1 MRNHIVIKRESN
13 IPLIGV
19 SVFGIIDRGTNLLQ
33 VRPISGCPLNCIYCS
48 VDEGPFSRKR
58 NSYEVE
64 VDYLLSE
71 FNKVVDYKGVDD
83 IEAHIDGIG
92 EPLLY
97 KDIVKLVE
105 GIRSNEHV
113 RTISMQTN
121 GVLLNEGLIKR
132 LAKAGIDRINLS
144 INSVNSNV
152 ARLMSGVEW
161 YDLDKVWQMA
171 KFIVEN
177 GIDLII
183 APVLIKGY
191 NLDNVVDLIKK
202 ANSIGANLGIQK
214 YERYKHG
221 RRLKAK
227 VQSWKEFY
235 SMLRKLEKETK
246 SNLILTKDSF
256 NIHKCRSIPIV
267 FKKGEKVKVKIV
279 LPGWLSN
286 EMIGTARDRLI
297 TVFNSNDKV
306 GDKVNCKIVKTKHNL
321 YLADRIFK
329 Y

>member
-1 MRNHIVIKRESN
+1 MRNHIVIRREDN

-48 VDEGPFSRKR
+48 VDEGPFSKKK

-64 VDYLLSE
+64 VDYLVSE
-71 FNKVVDYKGVDD
+71 FNKVVEYKGVDD

-92 EPLLY
+92 EPLMY
-97 KDIVKLVE
+97 KDIVKLVK
-105 GIRSNEHV
+105 GIRANKNV

-121 GVLLNEGLIKR
+121 GVLLNERLIKE
-132 LAKAGIDRINLS
+132 LADAGIDRINLS
-144 INSVNSNV
+144 INSVDKEV
-152 ARLMSGVEW
+152 ARRMSGVDW
-161 YDLDKVWQMA
+161 YDLDKVWKMA
-171 KFIVEN
+171 EIIVKN
-177 GIDLII
+177 GIELIV
-183 APVLIKGY
+183 APVLVKGY
-191 NLDNVVDLIKK
+191 NLDEVVDLIMK
-202 ANSIGANLGIQK
+202 AKSIGARLGIQK

-221 RRLKAK
+221 RRLKVK

-235 SMLRKLEKETK
+235 SMLKKLEKET
-246 SNLILTKDSF
+246 NTQLILTKDSF
-256 NIHKCRSIPIV
+256 NIHRCKSLPIV
-267 FKKGEKVKVKIV
+267 FKKGEKVRVKIV

-286 EMIGTARDRLI
+286 EMIGTARGRLV
-297 TVFNSNDKV
+297 TVFNSKDNI
-306 GDKVNCKIVKTKHNL
+306 GDYVNCKIVKTKHNL